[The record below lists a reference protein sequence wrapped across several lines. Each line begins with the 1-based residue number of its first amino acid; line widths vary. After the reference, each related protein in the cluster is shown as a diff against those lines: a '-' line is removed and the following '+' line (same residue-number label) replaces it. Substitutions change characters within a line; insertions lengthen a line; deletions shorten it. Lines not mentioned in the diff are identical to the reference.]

1 MFDEQT
7 VIVPQGG
14 SGGDDVIVGHHDAR
28 HVVTPGDRVPADLAD
43 LGGAQRISGDAVE
56 FGRYPVIRGQ
66 SLMQARCT
74 HRFGADDPIA
84 GPHPGGQAGNQSA
97 AAHTGHYRQRALDI
111 GGQFGSDR
119 PGTGDDVG
127 QVVGVQQQG
136 TRLIRHRRG
145 YLGGHLVAVAGQV
158 HLRAQRRAAGKPAHG
173 QITLALR
180 EANGQH
186 ILTLSDDG
194 AGLDLNA
201 IGRQAARLGL
211 WQGAE
216 PPTAEQAAQ
225 LIVHPQ
231 LSTAAALSETAGRG
245 IGMDAVQAQ
254 IQALGGQLHIAS
266 RTGQGCTTTITLPA
280 PPAVL
285 PIQVLRAGSWQVALP
300 SQWIEGVLRI
310 PLSLAEE
317 GLQRGMLHGDPRGP
331 LPLFWAGALWQQS
344 ACSQLPPLDGH
355 VHILIVR
362 SPTQRWGLWV
372 DSLQPTQEVLLQP
385 PTGLATP
392 IAGLLGTASL
402 PSGHVVP
409 VYEPA
414 PLIAAPENRQHS
426 AHPAGK

>member
-1 MFDEQT
+1 M
-7 VIVPQGG
+7 VY
-14 SGGDDVIVGHHDAR
+14 GDMELSYEWHSELQ
-28 HVVTPGDRVPADLAD
+28 DLLAGLLSATDD
-43 LGGAQRISGDAVE
+43 LG
-56 FGRYPVIRGQ
+56 
-66 SLMQARCT
+66 T
-74 HRFGADDPIA
+74 
-84 GPHPGGQAGNQSA
+84 
-97 AAHTGHYRQRALDI
+97 
-111 GGQFGSDR
+111 
-119 PGTGDDVG
+119 
-127 QVVGVQQQG
+127 VQQQLQHHHQES
-136 TRLIRHRRG
+136 THALATQTG
-145 YLGGHLVAVAGQV
+145 YLQGLQHSLLYASLQPLGHIQERLAECLRLAEHDCQRQADL
-158 HLRAQRRAAGKPAHG
+158 HLEGEAILLEKTTLQALAPALEHLLRNSLAHGIEPPAQRRAAGKPAHG

-331 LPLFWAGALWQQS
+331 LGQA
-344 ACSQLPPLDGH
+344 
-355 VHILIVR
+355 
-362 SPTQRWGLWV
+362 
-372 DSLQPTQEVLLQP
+372 
-385 PTGLATP
+385 
-392 IAGLLGTASL
+392 
-402 PSGHVVP
+402 
-409 VYEPA
+409 
-414 PLIAAPENRQHS
+414 N
-426 AHPAGK
+426 